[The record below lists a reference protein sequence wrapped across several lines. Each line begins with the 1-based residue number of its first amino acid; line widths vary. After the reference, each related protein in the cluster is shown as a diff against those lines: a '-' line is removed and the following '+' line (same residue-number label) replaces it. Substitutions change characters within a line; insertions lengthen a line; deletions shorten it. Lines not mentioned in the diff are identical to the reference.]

1 MARRLSTVGY
11 RLVRRVELLRPIADC
26 QILGCLPEAGRVTVM
41 SQMPKDMRKL
51 MQQAQQMQEG
61 LKKAQEELANKTY
74 AGTSGGGVVTATVS
88 GTGELLSVEIEPDV
102 LDPDEADLVGDLIV
116 AAVNDARRIADSEA
130 AEAMG
135 GLTGGLDL
143 GGLLG

>member
-1 MARRLSTVGY
+1 
-11 RLVRRVELLRPIADC
+11 
-26 QILGCLPEAGRVTVM
+26 M